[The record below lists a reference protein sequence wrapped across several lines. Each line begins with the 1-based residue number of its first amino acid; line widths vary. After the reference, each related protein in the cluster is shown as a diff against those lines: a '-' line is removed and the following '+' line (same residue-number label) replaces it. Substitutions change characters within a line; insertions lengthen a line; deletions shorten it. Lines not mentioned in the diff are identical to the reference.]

1 MLNQRIVFIND
12 SFVKWD
18 RATVHQ
24 MSHGFGRGS
33 AIFEVL
39 SLHAT
44 NTGAAIFRLD
54 KHLNRFYRTADLLMM
69 EIPFTR
75 DQLGEA
81 VRETVRRNQIRSGFI
96 KIIGAYTDV
105 AFGVLPP
112 EKPLDIS
119 IFVVDPDRDLGGLS
133 FPFKT
138 GTAAGI
144 SKWRKLDPQTVP
156 VEAKAAANY
165 LNGMVARNEAR
176 SRGYE
181 NVILLDTQG
190 FVAEGP
196 TESIF
201 FIKDGDVFTP
211 SPGTVLKGITRKSV
225 IEAARFYGMNV
236 HETRVPRDWLFNA
249 EEIFFS
255 GTPNKVLPVRQIEAH
270 LIKPTPGPL
279 TQKISKIMDKI
290 ISGHDKQFGAWL
302 TPLN

>member
-18 RATVHQ
+18 QATVHQ
-24 MSHGFGRGS
+24 MSHSFGRGS
-33 AIFEVL
+33 AIFEVM
-39 SLHAT
+39 SLHLT
-44 NTGAAIFRLD
+44 DTGTAIFRLD
-54 KHLNRFYRTADLLMM
+54 KHLNRFYRTAELLMM
-69 EIPFTR
+69 EISLTR

-81 VRETVRRNQIRSGFI
+81 VKETVRRNQIGSGFI

-105 AFGVLPP
+105 SFGVLPP

-138 GTAAGI
+138 GAATCI
-144 SKWRKLDPQTVP
+144 SKWCKLDPSTVP
-156 VEAKAAANY
+156 IEAKAAANY

-201 FIKDGDVFTP
+201 FVKAGDVFTP
-211 SPGTVLKGITRKSV
+211 AAGTVLKSITRKSV
-225 IEAARFYGMNV
+225 IEAAKFYGMNV
-236 HETRVPRDWLFNA
+236 KEIRVPRDWLFDA

-255 GTPNKVLPVRQIEAH
+255 GTPNKVLPVRQIEEH
-270 LIKPTPGPL
+270 MIDPTPGPL
-279 TQKISKIMDKI
+279 TQKISKIMGDI
-290 ISGHDKQFGAWL
+290 ISGRDKQFNAWL
-302 TPLN
+302 TPVK

>member
-1 MLNQRIVFIND
+1 MLNQRIVFINN
-12 SFVKWD
+12 SFVNWD
-18 RATVHQ
+18 QATVHQ

-33 AIFEVL
+33 AIFEVM
-39 SLHAT
+39 SLHPT
-44 NTGAAIFRLD
+44 DTSAAIFRLD
-54 KHLNRFYRTADLLMM
+54 KHLNRFYRTAELLMM
-69 EIPFTR
+69 EIPLTR

-81 VRETVRRNQIRSGFI
+81 VRETVRRNQIGSGFI

-105 AFGVLPP
+105 SFGVLPP

-138 GTAAGI
+138 GTVAGV

-201 FIKDGDVFTP
+201 FVKAGDVFTP
-211 SPGTVLKGITRKSV
+211 AEGTVLKSITRKSV
-225 IEAARFYGMNV
+225 IEAAKFYGMNV
-236 HETRVPRDWLFNA
+236 KEIRVPRDWLFDA

-255 GTPNKVLPVRQIEAH
+255 GTPNKVLPVRQIEER
-270 LIKPTPGPL
+270 LIDPTPGPL
-279 TQKISKIMDKI
+279 TRKISKIMDKI
-290 ISGHDKQFGAWL
+290 INGHDKQFRTWL
-302 TPLN
+302 TPVD